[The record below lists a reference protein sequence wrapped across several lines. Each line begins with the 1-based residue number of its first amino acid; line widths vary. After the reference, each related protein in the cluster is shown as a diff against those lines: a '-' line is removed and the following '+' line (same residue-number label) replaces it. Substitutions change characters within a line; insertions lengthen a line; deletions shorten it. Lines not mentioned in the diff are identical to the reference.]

1 MELDKIWLEIKDR
14 EQVGIPEKLTLREPG
29 KVINPLRE
37 LRKNL
42 LYNLGYG
49 VAGIILGIYLMVQ
62 FPAASIQV
70 TLGILIVKSLYFNWK
85 MYQRIQALDRL
96 AANWE
101 KPIMESLQDQ
111 LTFTRQTIRMI
122 EIRSMLFLPL
132 AYLAGLLIGGSGDGV
147 SADELIKDFTFLAK
161 GMGLALLTMP
171 FGYYLLK
178 WMHKKSFG
186 DHIEHIEEII
196 SSGNDQV

>member
-96 AANWE
+96 TANWE

-147 SADELIKDFTFLAK
+147 SANELIKDFTFLAK
-161 GMGLALLTMP
+161 GMGLSLLTMP
-171 FGYYLLK
+171 PLYFLLK

>member
-147 SADELIKDFTFLAK
+147 SADELIKDFTFLAE

-171 FGYYLLK
+171 FVYYLLK

>member
-42 LYNLGYG
+42 LYNLGYS

-70 TLGILIVKSLYFNWK
+70 TIGILIVKSLYFNWK

-96 AANWE
+96 TANWE

-171 FGYYLLK
+171 FVYYLLK

>member
-1 MELDKIWLEIKDR
+1 MELDKIWLELKDR
-14 EQVGIPEKLTLREPG
+14 EQVGLSEKLTLREPG
-29 KVINPLRE
+29 KIINPLRE

-62 FPAASIQV
+62 FPDVSIRV
-70 TLGILIVKSLYFNWK
+70 TLGILIAKSLYFNWK

-96 AANWE
+96 TSNWE
-101 KPIMESLQDQ
+101 NPIMKSLNDQ
-111 LTFTRQTIRMI
+111 LTHTRQTIQMI

-147 SADELIKDFTFLAK
+147 SADELIRDITFLAK

-171 FGYYLLK
+171 SVYFLLK

-186 DHIEHIEEII
+186 DHIAHIEEII
-196 SSGNDQV
+196 SLGNDQV